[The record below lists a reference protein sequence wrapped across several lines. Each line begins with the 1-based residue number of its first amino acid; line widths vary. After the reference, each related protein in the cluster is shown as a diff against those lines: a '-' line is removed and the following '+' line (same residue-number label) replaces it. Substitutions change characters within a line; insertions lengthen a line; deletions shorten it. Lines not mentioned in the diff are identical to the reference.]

1 MNDERELTRKI
12 EAWVKPL
19 ITKIGNVEVRD
30 VFKER
35 NTPLQ
40 LDSKVVHEAYVS
52 SKRGGSRNEQ
62 QK

>member
-1 MNDERELTRKI
+1 MSEELTRKI
-12 EAWVKPL
+12 EAWVKPI
-19 ITKIGNVEVRD
+19 ITKIENVEVRD

-40 LDSKVVHEAYVS
+40 LDSKVVHEAFVTS
-52 SKRGGSRNEQ
+52 EKRGEAKNEQ

>member
-1 MNDERELTRKI
+1 MSEELTRKI

-19 ITKIGNVEVRD
+19 TTKVANVEVRD

-40 LDSKVVHEAYVS
+40 LDSKVVHEAFVTS
-52 SKRGGSRNEQ
+52 EKRGEAKNEQ